1 VKLFSNQ
8 TGDGSKLSF
17 FVRKVPFALGLLSF
31 MLFLYDHGFQQTDE
45 TLPLIKLVYLFT
57 FAGQIVSISGR
68 YLLPVN
74 NAGIRF
80 IFFDLLLIIFFS
92 GIIILSEYFTGI
104 TDWNSIQGKVLVF
117 FAIVLATIREL
128 SSMNFNLKRKAINPA
143 QLFIFSFLMIIATGS
158 LLLMLPG
165 ATWTGISVIDA
176 LFTSASAVCVT
187 GLVVVDTGSYFTG
200 FGQAIIL
207 VLIQT
212 GGIGIMTFASYFSYF
227 FKGVSSFENQLVLKE
242 MTNTEKI
249 GEVFSVLKRIIMIT
263 FVVEGIGAV
272 LIYQSLDHNLF
283 LQESDQ
289 IFFAIFHAVSGFCNA
304 GFSTLG
310 DSLYDSSFRFNYPL
324 HYVIAL
330 LIILG
335 GLGFP
340 VVINVYRYF
349 KVKLLIQVSRIL
361 RKRSLPATP
370 WLININT
377 RIVLVTSMLLIMS
390 GTIFIFIF
398 EYNHALAEH
407 SLYGKMVTAF
417 FGSVSARTAGFNTV
431 DIASLQIPALLVIL
445 FLMWVGA
452 SPGSTGGGI
461 KTSSFAVAVLNII
474 SIVRGKSRLEVYNR
488 EISVISVY
496 RAFTVIILSIFVIGV
511 SSFLLVLTDPDAG
524 LLNITFETF
533 SAYSTVGLS
542 RGITASLGSSGKFI
556 LILTMFIGRVSM
568 LTILIAAFKK
578 VSSENYRLPSETIL
592 IN

>member
-1 VKLFSNQ
+1 MKLFSNQ